1 MNEYESQMQELSE
14 IRSKIEESQNRKN
27 KLEGELKGYESRIIE
42 LQEKCQERFNVDIE
56 DLADIAEQL
65 EEEADGWISEAKGI
79 MGM

>member
-1 MNEYESQMQELSE
+1 MNESEAQMQELSE

-42 LQEKCQERFNVDIE
+42 LQEKCQEKFGVEIE

-65 EEEADGWISEAKGI
+65 EKEADEWISEAKDI

>member
-14 IRSKIEESQNRKN
+14 IRSNIEESQNRKN

-42 LQEKCQERFNVDIE
+42 LQEKCQERFSVDVE

-65 EEEADGWISEAKGI
+65 EKEADGWISEAKNI

>member
-27 KLEGELKGYESRIIE
+27 KLEGELKGYESRIVE
-42 LQEKCQERFNVDIE
+42 LQDKCQDRFNVDIE
-56 DLADIAEQL
+56 DLADIAEDL
-65 EEEADGWISEAKGI
+65 EKQADGWITEAKDI

>member
-27 KLEGELKGYESRIIE
+27 KLEGELKGYESRIVE
-42 LQEKCQERFNVDIE
+42 LQDKCQEKFDVDIE

-65 EEEADGWISEAKGI
+65 ESEADEWITEAKDI